1 MRKQS
6 VAILLAGGEGRR
18 LGALTQNTAKP
29 AVHFAGRYRMID
41 YALSNCRNSGVDTIG
56 VVTQYKPESLHQ
68 HIGTGEA
75 WLSETDKG
83 CVEVLCSNQEHVIG
97 NEFTGTAN
105 AVYQNRHF
113 IEKHD
118 PDYVLVLSG
127 DHIYQMDYSEMI
139 EQHQKLGSVATIAVK
154 PVGWDEA
161 SRFGIMNTDEEGRI
175 VEFEE
180 KPAQPKSNLASMG
193 IYVFNWDFLK
203 KVLERDEMSADSSH
217 DFGKD
222 VIPMMVEEGV
232 RVHSFSYEGYWK
244 DVGTI
249 DSLWQAQ
256 MDLLNGSPLMSELEW
271 PMYTAGISN
280 VKPHVDRT
288 AKVDRSLISEN
299 CAVYGHVQNSV
310 ISHGVY
316 IGKGS
321 VLTDCV
327 IMPNVRI
334 GNNVKLHKAIIGE
347 GSVLC
352 DGVTVGKTDAQT
364 ISVVG
369 DHEVLYKLNDKAPK
383 IYLPRLEQRI
393 G

>member
-1 MRKQS
+1 MRKES
-6 VAILLAGGEGRR
+6 VALLLAGGEGRR
-18 LGALTQNTAKP
+18 LGALTHNTAKP
-29 AVHFAGRYRMID
+29 AVHFAGKYRMID
-41 YALSNCRNSGVDTIG
+41 YALSNCRNSGIDTIG

-68 HIGTGEA
+68 HIGNGTA
-75 WLSETDKG
+75 WLNEPDKG
-83 CVEVLCSNQEHVIG
+83 SIELLCSDQEHVVG
-97 NEFTGTAN
+97 NEYTGTAN

-118 PDYVLVLSG
+118 PEFVVVLSG

-139 EQHQKLGSVATIAVK
+139 RQHKERGSEATIAVK

-161 SRFGIMNTDEEGRI
+161 SRFGIMNADEQGRV

-180 KPAQPKSNLASMG
+180 KPARPKSNLASMG

-203 KVLERDEMSADSSH
+203 KVLERDDAAEISSH

-222 VIPMMVEEGV
+222 VIPMMVEEGAF
-232 RVHSFSYEGYWK
+232 VHTFSYEGYWK

-256 MDLLNGSPLMSELEW
+256 MDLLHESPLQSEIDW
-271 PMYTAGISN
+271 PMYTAQIAN
-280 VKPHVDRT
+280 VQPHIDRT
-288 AKVDRSLISEN
+288 ARVDSSLISEN
-299 CAVYGHVQNSV
+299 CAVYGSV
-310 ISHGVY
+310 NHSVVSHGVY

-352 DGVTVGKTDAQT
+352 DGVTVGKFDAET

-369 DHEVLYKLNDKAPK
+369 DHEVMYKVNEKLPK
-383 IYLPRLEQRI
+383 IYMPRLERI